1 MYVRAG
7 VPADAG
13 DLVAVGRAAGL
24 RDGADD
30 FLAQLAD
37 PGIALYVADDRDT
50 VVGFIALRT
59 ATPPEC
65 VQARTPIQLWRLYVA
80 PEFHGQG
87 VARALTGR
95 ALVHAHAKGHDVV
108 WLGTEPGN
116 ARAIAF
122 YGKCGFRRAG
132 SANLHGDGAEHA
144 DAILA
149 CLLGTDG

>member
-7 VPADAG
+7 VPADVD
-13 DLVAVGRAAGL
+13 DLVAVARAAGL
-24 RDGADD
+24 RDTADE
-30 FLAQLAD
+30 FRRQLDD
-37 PGIALYVADDRDT
+37 PGIALYVADDSDT
-50 VVGFIALRT
+50 VVGFLALRT
-59 ATPPEC
+59 TTPPEC
-65 VQARTPIQLWRLYVA
+65 VRARAPIQLWRLYVA

-132 SANLHGDGAEHA
+132 NANLHGGDAEHA

-149 CLLGTDG
+149 CLLGADG

>member
-7 VPADAG
+7 VPADVD
-13 DLVAVGRAAGL
+13 DLVAVARAAGL
-24 RDGADD
+24 RDTAED
-30 FLAQLAD
+30 FRAQLAD
-37 PGIALYVADDRDT
+37 PGIALYVADDSDT
-50 VVGFIALRT
+50 VVGFIALRNT
-59 ATPPEC
+59 TPPDC
-65 VQARTPIQLWRLYVA
+65 VQARAPLQLWRLYVA

-122 YGKCGFRRAG
+122 YGKCGFRKSG
-132 SANLHGDGAEHA
+132 SANLHGDDPAHA

-149 CLLGTDG
+149 CLLVDG